1 MDFAALENTD
11 STTQVTN
18 QPRSLN

>member
-11 STTQVTN
+11 SNTQVTN
-18 QPRSLN
+18 QPNSLN

>member
-1 MDFAALENTD
+1 MDFIALENTD